1 MFLTTVERCG
11 FPSDVLVEAAK
22 MLLPLF
28 HGSSWASEWAG
39 EQVAPWAVGLPLPLR
54 PPMGSRA
61 QMPSAVAWALLEEAR
76 AGALLLC
83 LVPDAHA
90 QIGVGHH
97 VVCPPAVVQREAA
110 AGGRPHELTPGPLGL
125 WLSSGVR
132 LNMLLYPSRRGTPRQ
147 GWL

>member
-11 FPSDVLVEAAK
+11 FPTDAPVEVAK

-39 EQVAPWAVGLPLPLR
+39 EQVAPWAVGLPLPLW
-54 PPMGSRA
+54 PPMGSWAR
-61 QMPSAVAWALLEEAR
+61 MPNAVAWALLEEAR
-76 AGALLLC
+76 AGASLLC

-90 QIGVGHH
+90 QIGVGRHL
-97 VVCPPAVVQREAA
+97 VCPPAVVQPEAA
-110 AGGRPHELTPGPLGL
+110 AGGCPLELTPRPLDL
-125 WLSSGVR
+125 WLPSGVR
-132 LNMLLYPSRRGTPRQ
+132 LNMLLYPSRGGTPRL